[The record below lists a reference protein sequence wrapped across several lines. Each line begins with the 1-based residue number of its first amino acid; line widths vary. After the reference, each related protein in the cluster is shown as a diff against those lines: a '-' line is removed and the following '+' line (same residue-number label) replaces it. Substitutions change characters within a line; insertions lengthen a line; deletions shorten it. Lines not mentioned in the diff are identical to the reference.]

1 MGVGTGRRNRD
12 GSMSSSLLN
21 VISGLLVLVVASAAA
36 WYVKRRMDVAT
47 GLETVG
53 WAMTLMVANIL
64 QLIGVVVILAGL
76 FG

>member
-1 MGVGTGRRNRD
+1 
-12 GSMSSSLLN
+12 
-21 VISGLLVLVVASAAA
+21 
-36 WYVKRRMDVAT
+36 MDVAT

>member
-1 MGVGTGRRNRD
+1 V
-12 GSMSSSLLN
+12 SPSSLN
-21 VISGLLVLVVASAAA
+21 VILGLLVLAGASAAA
-36 WYVKRRMDVAT
+36 WHVKRRMDAAT